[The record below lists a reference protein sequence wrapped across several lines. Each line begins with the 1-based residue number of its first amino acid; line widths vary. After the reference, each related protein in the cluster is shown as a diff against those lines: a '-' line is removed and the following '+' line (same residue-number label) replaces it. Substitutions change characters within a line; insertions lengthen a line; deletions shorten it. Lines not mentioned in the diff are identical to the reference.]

1 MNGESAESGFG
12 IGMDLV
18 SITRF
23 TKSLEKG
30 GDTFLNRIF
39 TAAERQECQN
49 RPNPAQHF
57 AARFAA
63 KEAGMK
69 ALGCGWAG
77 GVTFTDFEVV
87 SDGYSVPKL
96 VLHGKALELA
106 TEQGVRTIA
115 LSISHAEDT
124 AGAFA
129 VARA

>member
-1 MNGESAESGFG
+1 
-12 IGMDLV
+12 MDLV
-18 SITRF
+18 SIARF
-23 TKSLEKG
+23 TTSLEKG
-30 GDTFLNRIF
+30 GQTFLDRIF
-39 TAAERQECQN
+39 TTAEQQECQN
-49 RPNPAQHF
+49 RPRPAQHF

-87 SDGYSVPKL
+87 SDGYSVPKM

-106 TEQGVRTIA
+106 KAQGIKTIA
-115 LSISHAEDT
+115 LSLSHAADT